1 MKATIHGTALIA
13 DGTGILILGASGS
26 GKSELALDLID
37 QCRMR
42 GKPAML
48 IGDDRLFVE
57 KRPDGIYASVPET
70 IAGLVE
76 VRGSGVHQ
84 IDHQPEGRIDFA
96 VRLAEPEKALRMAE
110 NAPVE
115 VLPGIVLPC
124 LDLPQR
130 GFSATRAV
138 LARLGLY
145 GGVHK
150 PIS

>member
-1 MKATIHGTALIA
+1 MKETVHGTALIA

-37 QCRMR
+37 QCHMR
-42 GKPAML
+42 GKPATL
-48 IGDDRLFVE
+48 IGDDRLFIE
-57 KRPDGIYASVPET
+57 KSLKGIFASVPET
-70 IAGLVE
+70 IAGLIE
-76 VRGSGVHQ
+76 VRGSGVHR
-84 IDHQPEGRIDFA
+84 IDFQPRGRIDLA
-96 VRLAEPEKALRMAE
+96 IRLVEVDNALRMAE
-110 NAPVE
+110 KGPVE
-115 VLPGIVLPC
+115 VLPDIQLPC

-130 GFSATRAV
+130 SFSATRAV

>member
-1 MKATIHGTALIA
+1 MKDTVHGTALIA
-13 DGTGILILGASGS
+13 DGTGILILGVSGS

-37 QCRMR
+37 QCHMR

-48 IGDDRLFVE
+48 IGDDRLVIENGPQGVFACV
-57 KRPDGIYASVPET
+57 PDT

-76 VRGSGVHQ
+76 VRGSGIHR
-84 IDHQPEGRIDFA
+84 IDHQARGRIDLA
-96 VRLAEPEKALRMAE
+96 IRLVEAEKALRMAE
-110 NAPVE
+110 KSPVE
-115 VLPGIVLPC
+115 VLPGIILPC

-130 GFSATRAV
+130 SFSATRAV
-138 LARLGLY
+138 LVRLGLY

>member
-1 MKATIHGTALIA
+1 MDTVHGTALIA

-37 QCRMR
+37 QCKMR
-42 GKPAML
+42 GKPAIL
-48 IGDDRLFVE
+48 IGDDRLIIEQGLPGVF
-57 KRPDGIYASVPET
+57 ASVPET

-76 VRGSGVHQ
+76 VRGSGIHR
-84 IDHQPEGRIDFA
+84 IDHQARGRIDLA
-96 VRLAEPEKALRMAE
+96 IRLVEPEKALRMAE
-110 NAPVE
+110 KDPVE
-115 VLPGIVLPC
+115 VLPGIMLPC

-130 GFSATRAV
+130 SYSALRAI